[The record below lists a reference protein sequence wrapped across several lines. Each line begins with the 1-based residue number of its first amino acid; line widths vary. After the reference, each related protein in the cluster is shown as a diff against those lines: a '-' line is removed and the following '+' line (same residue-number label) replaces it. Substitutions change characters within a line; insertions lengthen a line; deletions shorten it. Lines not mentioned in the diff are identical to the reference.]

1 MYMDVYIYRF
11 ICISLTGVVVGEV
24 VVVAVAVVGA
34 VAVAAVV
41 VLAVVVAD
49 VVVWYRKLLQLP
61 SSPAIY
67 FWDGC

>member
-24 VVVAVAVVGA
+24 VVVAVAA
-34 VAVAAVV
+34 VVV
-41 VLAVVVAD
+41 VLAVVAD